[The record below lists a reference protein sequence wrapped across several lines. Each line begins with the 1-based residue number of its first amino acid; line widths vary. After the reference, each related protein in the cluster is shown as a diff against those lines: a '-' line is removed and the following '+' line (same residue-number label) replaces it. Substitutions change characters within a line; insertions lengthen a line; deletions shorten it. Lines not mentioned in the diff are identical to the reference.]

1 MNIARAET
9 IEGGMNPIE
18 LEWLAKQAS
27 KCSRVV
33 EIGCL
38 RGRSARAMADN
49 MHGPSVLYCVDHFKG
64 SEEHGDAFSKDD
76 SLYRT
81 FMENMKDHIAS
92 GRVYVYA
99 CPSLEAAQIIDADSG
114 LDMVFIDASHD
125 YDSVKSDIDAWKPL
139 LRGGGLL
146 CGHDYGHPPIYQVIK
161 DRFGWLPCIPGG
173 SIWYTEV

>member
-1 MNIARAET
+1 VNIARAET
-9 IEGGMNPIE
+9 IDGGMNPIE

-27 KCSRVV
+27 QCARVV

-49 MHGPSVLYCVDHFKG
+49 MIGPSVLYCVDHFKG
-64 SEEHGDAFSKDD
+64 SAEHGDAFSKDD

-81 FMENMKDHIAS
+81 FMANMLDHIAN

-99 CPSLEAAQIIDADSG
+99 CPSLEAAALIDVGPG

-125 YDSVKSDIDAWKPL
+125 YDSVKADILAWKPL
-139 LRGGGLL
+139 LRSGGLL
-146 CGHDYGHPPIYQVIK
+146 CGHDHGHPPIEQVI
-161 DRFGWLPCIPGG
+161 RELFGWLPTVPGG